1 MVKVKKEINSDVN
14 RIKKD
19 ILEEVNTMDEK
30 IKPKIREDATFLK
43 DVIIEEVK
51 FQFNTDEYENKIG
64 EVEES
69 ISDLRTEITN
79 MGSGVTT

>member
-69 ISDLRTEITN
+69 ISDLRTEITK
-79 MGSGVTT
+79 MGSGFTT

>member
-30 IKPKIREDATFLK
+30 IKPKIMEDATFLK

>member
-1 MVKVKKEINSDVN
+1 MAKVKKEINSDVH

-30 IKPKIREDATFLK
+30 IKPKIMEDATFLK